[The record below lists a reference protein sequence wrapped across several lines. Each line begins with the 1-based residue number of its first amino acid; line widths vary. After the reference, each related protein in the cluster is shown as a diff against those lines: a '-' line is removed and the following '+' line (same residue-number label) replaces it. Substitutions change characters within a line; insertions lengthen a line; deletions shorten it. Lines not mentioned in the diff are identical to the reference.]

1 MTVPRHQP
9 PELDA
14 GDQTQRRRIAGVTRN
29 GANEHHFAHRLRLR
43 RAGGAAHLKKAA
55 GGAGV
60 QCSGGGGRRSGGR
73 SSDLSENG
81 VAAHGRNNGWVLWT
95 PDGVLSML

>member
-1 MTVPRHQP
+1 MVQAVGCG
-9 PELDA
+9 EA
-14 GDQTQRRRIAGVTRN
+14 GNIGDDDNHGCQ
-29 GANEHHFAHRLRLR
+29 
-43 RAGGAAHLKKAA
+43 
-55 GGAGV
+55 
-60 QCSGGGGRRSGGR
+60 